1 LLLCSRDSRCA
12 AEIPKINQHEDRGS
26 GAVRRIREHPGLR
39 AKESN
44 NSPVVSVAGILAA
57 EVALDADSD
66 STGFMVAIPTVM
78 AAIFMDT
85 DTTTVLIRTVS

>member
-39 AKESN
+39 ATIGVN
-44 NSPVVSVAGILAA
+44 FIDIYHRIGLYPLPNLPVVIGVEAPARSRLLVQA
-57 EVALDADSD
+57 
-66 STGFMVAIPTVM
+66 
-78 AAIFMDT
+78 
-85 DTTTVLIRTVS
+85 